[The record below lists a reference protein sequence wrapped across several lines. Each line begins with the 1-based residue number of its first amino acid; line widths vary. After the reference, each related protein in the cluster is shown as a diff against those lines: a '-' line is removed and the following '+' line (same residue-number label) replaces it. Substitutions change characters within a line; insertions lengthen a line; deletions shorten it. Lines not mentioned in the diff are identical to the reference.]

1 MNSRTIRDFHVP
13 TEIWHRVEKW
23 AETEGFRLL
32 DDDGT
37 KRRYQ
42 KGHGLLVLPTKFEIS
57 IADGDVHFEAWIHV
71 SMIYRIFSLFMLPEE
86 IGLESGGFK
95 AVISRTIS
103 RDAVNR
109 LLVQI
114 GQPLIA

>member
-1 MNSRTIRDFHVP
+1 MNSRTIRDFNVP
-13 TEIWHRVEKW
+13 TDIRHRVEKW

-42 KGHGLLVLPTKFEIS
+42 KGHGLLVLPTMFEIS
-57 IADGDVHFEAWIHV
+57 IIDGDVHFEAWIHA
-71 SMIYRIFSLFMLPEE
+71 SMFHRIFSFFLFPEN
-86 IGLESGGFK
+86 IWLESGGLL
-95 AVISRTIS
+95 AVIPRTIS